1 MTFVTAMTSST
12 PFVRAALAAA
22 LALLSAS
29 TAVPAPR
36 KGGDPVSMLPPLKPA
51 VIDDSLA
58 ITGEELAARKLR
70 SRLTVD
76 VGVNGTGPY
85 RFVVDSGADT
95 SVIGERLARALSLP
109 LGEPAM
115 LHGIT
120 ESRRVDRVLVES
132 LHLGSAVVRD
142 LELPR
147 LSDAHVG
154 AAGMI
159 GLDALAEQRLVLDF
173 DKRKITV
180 DQGSRPAPRLDGEI
194 VVTARLKRGQLILT
208 QVRAGAT
215 SLNAVVDTGS
225 EITIGNMALHRK
237 IARNKKVVMS
247 QVELIGVTGARV
259 NVDIAVV
266 PELRLGSVVLTNVP
280 IAFADVPPFAVFGLQ
295 DQPSLLLGTDLMET
309 FRRVSLDFHNRKVRF
324 QLRRCTS
331 EGVIINTSQTMTRI
345 STEKNNTAAC
355 KN

>member
-1 MTFVTAMTSST
+1 MG
-12 PFVRAALAAA
+12 RALLAAA
-22 LALLSAS
+22 ALLSAS
-29 TAVPAPR
+29 AAIPEKPKPAPL
-36 KGGDPVSMLPPLKPA
+36 PAMPPLKPA

-58 ITGEELAARKLR
+58 ITGEELAARKLKT
-70 SRLTVD
+70 RLTVE

-95 SVIGERLARALSLP
+95 SVIGDRLARALKLP

-120 ESRRVDRVLVES
+120 ESRRVERVQVES
-132 LHLGSAVVRD
+132 LQLGSTVVRD

-147 LSDAHVG
+147 LEDYHVG

-159 GLDALAEQRLVLDF
+159 GLDALVEQRMVLDF
-173 DKRKITV
+173 DKRRVTI
-180 DQGSRPAPRLDGEI
+180 DDGSRPAPRMDDEI

-208 QVRAGAT
+208 QVRAGALPL
-215 SLNAVVDTGS
+215 SAVVDTGS

-247 QVELIGVTGARV
+247 QVELIGVTGAAV
-259 NVDIAVV
+259 KVDIAVV
-266 PELRLGSVVLTNVP
+266 PELRLGAVILTNVP

-295 DQPSLLLGTDLMET
+295 DQPALLLGTDLMET

-324 QLRRCTS
+324 QLRKCTS
-331 EGVIINTSQTMTRI
+331 EGVVIQTSQTLTRL
-345 STEKNNTAAC
+345 STEKDNKSAC
-355 KN
+355 KG